1 MHSIRYLVAA
11 RNHRSP
17 PTLSLLAHCTAITA
31 YTSAAVASSTTR
43 ASHTDCGADRWR
55 KFLSSISLEAAAF
68 GFDTTS
74 LGSITAKQWRVRAPA
89 WANAAIDC

>member
-1 MHSIRYLVAA
+1 MHPIPYLLPA

-17 PTLSLLAHCTAITA
+17 PTLSLLAHCTAVT
-31 YTSAAVASSTTR
+31 VASSTAP
-43 ASHTDCGADRWR
+43 ASRTDCGADRWR

-68 GFDTTS
+68 GFDTTRR
-74 LGSITAKQWRVRAPA
+74 GSIAAKQWRVRVPA

>member
-1 MHSIRYLVAA
+1 MHPIPYLLPA

-17 PTLSLLAHCTAITA
+17 PTLSLLAHCTAVTA
-31 YTSAAVASSTTR
+31 YMSAAVASSTAP
-43 ASHTDCGADRWR
+43 ASRTDCGADRWR

-68 GFDTTS
+68 GFDTTRR
-74 LGSITAKQWRVRAPA
+74 GSRAAKQWRVRVPA